1 MVDSGIPLIT
11 LVIKS
16 QKNDELDL
24 LADNEK
30 SLLDTLSMLCSFLS
44 VKDFCSFI
52 FSDKFSN
59 LTKYD
64 LDLVFEIGLY
74 ANHELT
80 LELSLSKE
88 KMRIDDLI
96 GQGCFDNN
104 SFEFSMS
111 EELEIGINN
120 WLTCIFNQ

>member
-1 MVDSGIPLIT
+1 MVDNGIPLIT

-16 QKNDELDL
+16 QNNDALDL
-24 LADNEK
+24 LTDNEK

-52 FSDKFSN
+52 FSDKFSS
-59 LTKYD
+59 LTKY
-64 LDLVFEIGLY
+64 DLVFEIGLY
-74 ANHELT
+74 TNNEIT
-80 LELSLSKE
+80 LELSLTKE

-96 GQGCFDNN
+96 DQGCFDNN
-104 SFEFSMS
+104 SFEFSMF

-120 WLTCIFNQ
+120 WLTSIFN

>member
-1 MVDSGIPLIT
+1 MVDNGIPLIT

-16 QKNDELDL
+16 QNNDALDL
-24 LADNEK
+24 LTDNEK
-30 SLLDTLSMLCSFLS
+30 SLVDTLSMLCSFLS

-52 FSDKFSN
+52 FSDKFSS

-74 ANHELT
+74 TNNEIT
-80 LELSLSKE
+80 LELSLTKE

-96 GQGCFDNN
+96 DQGCFDNN
-104 SFEFSMS
+104 SFEFSMF

-120 WLTCIFNQ
+120 WLTSIFN

>member
-1 MVDSGIPLIT
+1 LVDSAIPLIT

-16 QKNDELDL
+16 QNNDGLDL

-80 LELSLSKE
+80 LELSLNKG

-96 GQGCFDNN
+96 DQGCFDNN

-120 WLTCIFNQ
+120 WLTCIFN

>member
-1 MVDSGIPLIT
+1 MVDSEIPLIT

-16 QKNDELDL
+16 QNNNRLDQ
-24 LADNEK
+24 LADDEK

-44 VKDFCSFI
+44 VEDFCSFI
-52 FSDKFSN
+52 FSDKLSS

-74 ANHELT
+74 ANHEIT
-80 LELSLSKE
+80 LELGVTKG

-96 GQGCFDNN
+96 DQGCFDNN
-104 SFEFSMS
+104 SFEFSTF
-111 EELEIGINN
+111 EELENGINR
-120 WLTCIFNQ
+120 WLTCIFN

>member
-1 MVDSGIPLIT
+1 MVDSEIPLIT

-16 QKNDELDL
+16 QNSDGLDL
-24 LADNEK
+24 LSDREN

-52 FSDKFSN
+52 FSDKFSS

-74 ANHELT
+74 SNHEIT
-80 LELSLSKE
+80 LELSLNND
-88 KMRIDDLI
+88 KMRINDLI
-96 GQGCFDNN
+96 GQGCFENN
-104 SFEFSMS
+104 SFEFAVF
-111 EELEIGINN
+111 EEFENGINC
-120 WLTCIFNQ
+120 WLSSIFNQ

>member
-1 MVDSGIPLIT
+1 LVDSEIPLIT

-16 QKNDELDL
+16 QNSDGLDL
-24 LADNEK
+24 LSDREN

-52 FSDKFSN
+52 FSDKFSS

-74 ANHELT
+74 SNHEIT
-80 LELSLSKE
+80 LELSLNND
-88 KMRIDDLI
+88 KMRINDLI
-96 GQGCFDNN
+96 GQGCFENN
-104 SFEFSMS
+104 SFEFAVF
-111 EELEIGINN
+111 EEFENGINC
-120 WLTCIFNQ
+120 WLSSIFNQ

>member
-1 MVDSGIPLIT
+1 LVDSGIPLIT

-16 QKNDELDL
+16 QNNNRLDQ
-24 LADNEK
+24 LADDEN
-30 SLLDTLSMLCSFLS
+30 SLIDTLSMLCSFLS

-52 FSDKFSN
+52 FSDKLSS

-74 ANHELT
+74 ANHEIT
-80 LELSLSKE
+80 LELGITKE

-96 GQGCFDNN
+96 DQGCFDNN
-104 SFEFSMS
+104 SFEFSTF
-111 EELEIGINN
+111 EELENGINR
-120 WLTCIFNQ
+120 WLTCIFN

>member
-1 MVDSGIPLIT
+1 MVDNGIPLIT

-16 QKNDELDL
+16 QNNDALDL
-24 LADNEK
+24 LTDNEK
-30 SLLDTLSMLCSFLS
+30 SLLDTLTMLCSFLS

-52 FSDKFSN
+52 FSDKFSS

-74 ANHELT
+74 TNNEIT
-80 LELSLSKE
+80 LELSLTKE

-96 GQGCFDNN
+96 DQGCFDNN
-104 SFEFSMS
+104 SFEFSMF

-120 WLTCIFNQ
+120 WLTSIFN

>member
-16 QKNDELDL
+16 QNNDRLDL

-80 LELSLSKE
+80 LELSLNKG

-96 GQGCFDNN
+96 DQGCFDNN

-120 WLTCIFNQ
+120 WLTCIFN

>member
-1 MVDSGIPLIT
+1 MVDSAIPLIT

-16 QKNDELDL
+16 QNNDGLDL

-44 VKDFCSFI
+44 VRDFCSFI

-80 LELSLSKE
+80 LELSLNKG

-96 GQGCFDNN
+96 DQGCFDNN

-120 WLTCIFNQ
+120 WLTCIFN

>member
-16 QKNDELDL
+16 QNNDGLDL

-52 FSDKFSN
+52 FSDKLSN

-80 LELSLSKE
+80 LELSLNKG

-96 GQGCFDNN
+96 DQGCFDNN

-120 WLTCIFNQ
+120 WLTCIFN

>member
-1 MVDSGIPLIT
+1 MVDSAIPLIT

-16 QKNDELDL
+16 QNNDGLDL

-80 LELSLSKE
+80 LELNLNKG

-96 GQGCFDNN
+96 DQGCFDNN

-120 WLTCIFNQ
+120 WLTCIFN

>member
-1 MVDSGIPLIT
+1 MVDSAIPLIT

-16 QKNDELDL
+16 QNNDGLDL

-80 LELSLSKE
+80 LELSLNKG

-96 GQGCFDNN
+96 DQGCFDNN

>member
-1 MVDSGIPLIT
+1 LVDSEIPLIT

-16 QKNDELDL
+16 QNNDGLDL

-80 LELSLSKE
+80 LELSLNKG

-96 GQGCFDNN
+96 DQGCFDNN
-104 SFEFSMS
+104 SFEFSIS

-120 WLTCIFNQ
+120 WLTCIFN

>member
-1 MVDSGIPLIT
+1 MVDSEIPLIT

-16 QKNDELDL
+16 QNNDGLDL

-52 FSDKFSN
+52 FSDKFSG
-59 LTKYD
+59 LKRYD
-64 LDLVFEIGLY
+64 MDLVFEIGLY
-74 ANHELT
+74 TNHEIT
-80 LELSLSKE
+80 LQLSLTKE

-96 GQGCFDNN
+96 NQGCFDNN
-104 SFEFSMS
+104 SFEFSIF

-120 WLTCIFNQ
+120 WLNRIFNQ

>member
-16 QKNDELDL
+16 QNNDGLDL

-80 LELSLSKE
+80 LELSLKKG

-96 GQGCFDNN
+96 DQGCFDNN

-120 WLTCIFNQ
+120 WLTCIFN

>member
-1 MVDSGIPLIT
+1 MVDSEIPLIT

-16 QKNDELDL
+16 QNNNRLDQ
-24 LADNEK
+24 LADDEK

-44 VKDFCSFI
+44 VEDFCSFI
-52 FSDKFSN
+52 FSDKLSS

-74 ANHELT
+74 ANHEIT
-80 LELSLSKE
+80 LELGITKE

-96 GQGCFDNN
+96 DQGCFDNN
-104 SFEFSMS
+104 SFEFSTF
-111 EELEIGINN
+111 EELENGINR
-120 WLTCIFNQ
+120 WLTCVFN

>member
-1 MVDSGIPLIT
+1 LVDSGIPLIT

-16 QKNDELDL
+16 QNNDGLDL

-80 LELSLSKE
+80 LELSLNKG

-96 GQGCFDNN
+96 DQGCFDNN
-104 SFEFSMS
+104 SFEFSIS

-120 WLTCIFNQ
+120 WLTCIFN

>member
-1 MVDSGIPLIT
+1 MPLIT

-16 QKNDELDL
+16 QNNDGLDL

-52 FSDKFSN
+52 FSDKFSS

-64 LDLVFEIGLY
+64 LNLVFEIGLY
-74 ANHELT
+74 ANHEIT
-80 LELSLSKE
+80 LELSLSKG
-88 KMRIDDLI
+88 KMTINDLI
-96 GQGCFDNN
+96 HQGCFDNN
-104 SFEFSMS
+104 SFEFSAS

-120 WLTCIFNQ
+120 WLNCIFN

>member
-1 MVDSGIPLIT
+1 MVDSEIPLIT

-16 QKNDELDL
+16 QNNDGLDL

-30 SLLDTLSMLCSFLS
+30 SLVDTLSMLCSFLS

-80 LELSLSKE
+80 LELSLNKG

-96 GQGCFDNN
+96 DQGCFDNN
-104 SFEFSMS
+104 SFEFSIS

-120 WLTCIFNQ
+120 WLTCIFN

>member
-1 MVDSGIPLIT
+1 MIT

-16 QKNDELDL
+16 QNNDGLDL
-24 LADNEK
+24 LAENEK
-30 SLLDTLSMLCSFLS
+30 SLVDTLSMLCSFLS

-80 LELSLSKE
+80 LELSLNKG

-96 GQGCFDNN
+96 DQGCFDNN
-104 SFEFSMS
+104 SFEFSIS

-120 WLTCIFNQ
+120 WLTCIFN

>member
-16 QKNDELDL
+16 QNNDGLDL

-80 LELSLSKE
+80 LELSLNKG

-96 GQGCFDNN
+96 DQGCFDNN

-111 EELEIGINN
+111 EELEIGINS
-120 WLTCIFNQ
+120 WLTCIFN

>member
-1 MVDSGIPLIT
+1 MVDSEIPLIT

-16 QKNDELDL
+16 QNNDGLDL
-24 LADNEK
+24 LAENEK
-30 SLLDTLSMLCSFLS
+30 SLVDTLSMLCSFLS

-80 LELSLSKE
+80 LELSLNKG

-96 GQGCFDNN
+96 DQGCFDNN
-104 SFEFSMS
+104 SFEFSIS

-120 WLTCIFNQ
+120 WLTCIFN

>member
-16 QKNDELDL
+16 QNNDGLDL
-24 LADNEK
+24 LAENEK
-30 SLLDTLSMLCSFLS
+30 SLVDTLSMLCSFLS

-52 FSDKFSN
+52 FSDRFSN

-80 LELSLSKE
+80 LELSLNKG

-96 GQGCFDNN
+96 DQGCFDNN
-104 SFEFSMS
+104 SFEFSIS

-120 WLTCIFNQ
+120 WLTCIFN

>member
-1 MVDSGIPLIT
+1 LVDSGIPLIT

-16 QKNDELDL
+16 QNNNRLDQ
-24 LADNEK
+24 LADDEN

-52 FSDKFSN
+52 FSDKLSS

-74 ANHELT
+74 ANHEIT
-80 LELSLSKE
+80 LELGITKE

-96 GQGCFDNN
+96 DQSCFDNN
-104 SFEFSMS
+104 SFEFSTF
-111 EELEIGINN
+111 EELENGINR
-120 WLTCIFNQ
+120 WLTCIFN

>member
-16 QKNDELDL
+16 QNDDGLDL

-80 LELSLSKE
+80 LELSLNKG

-96 GQGCFDNN
+96 DQGCFDNN

-120 WLTCIFNQ
+120 WLTCIFN

>member
-1 MVDSGIPLIT
+1 MVDSEIPLIT

-16 QKNDELDL
+16 QNNNRLDQ
-24 LADNEK
+24 LADDEK

-52 FSDKFSN
+52 FSDKLSS

-74 ANHELT
+74 ANHEIT
-80 LELSLSKE
+80 LELGITKE

-96 GQGCFDNN
+96 DQSCFDNN
-104 SFEFSMS
+104 SFEFSTF
-111 EELEIGINN
+111 EELENGINR
-120 WLTCIFNQ
+120 WLTCIFN

>member
-1 MVDSGIPLIT
+1 LVDSEIPLIT

-16 QKNDELDL
+16 QNNNRLDQ
-24 LADNEK
+24 LADDEK

-44 VKDFCSFI
+44 VEDFCSFI
-52 FSDKFSN
+52 FSDKLSS

-74 ANHELT
+74 ANHEIT
-80 LELSLSKE
+80 LELGITKE

-96 GQGCFDNN
+96 DQSCFDNN
-104 SFEFSMS
+104 SFEFSTF
-111 EELEIGINN
+111 EELENGINR
-120 WLTCIFNQ
+120 WLTCIFN

>member
-16 QKNDELDL
+16 QNNDGLDL

-74 ANHELT
+74 SNHELT
-80 LELSLSKE
+80 LELSLNKG

-96 GQGCFDNN
+96 DQGCFDNN
-104 SFEFSMS
+104 SFEFSIF

-120 WLTCIFNQ
+120 WLTCIFN

>member
-16 QKNDELDL
+16 QNNDRLDL

-44 VKDFCSFI
+44 VKDFCSFV

-80 LELSLSKE
+80 LELSLNKG

-96 GQGCFDNN
+96 DQGCFDNN
-104 SFEFSMS
+104 SFEFSIS

-120 WLTCIFNQ
+120 WLACIFN

>member
-1 MVDSGIPLIT
+1 LVDSAIPLIT

-16 QKNDELDL
+16 QNNDGLDL

-44 VKDFCSFI
+44 VEDFCSFI

-80 LELSLSKE
+80 LELSLNKG

-96 GQGCFDNN
+96 DQGCFDNN

-120 WLTCIFNQ
+120 WLTCIFN

>member
-1 MVDSGIPLIT
+1 MVDSELPLIT

-16 QKNDELDL
+16 QNNDGLDL

-30 SLLDTLSMLCSFLS
+30 ELLDTLSMLCSFLS
-44 VKDFCSFI
+44 VRDFCSFI
-52 FSDKFSN
+52 FSDKFSS

-74 ANHELT
+74 TNHEIN
-80 LELSLSKE
+80 LELSLTKE

-96 GQGCFDNN
+96 DQGCFDNN
-104 SFEFSMS
+104 SFEFSMF
-111 EELEIGINN
+111 EELEIGINL
-120 WLTCIFNQ
+120 WLTNIFNQ

>member
-16 QKNDELDL
+16 QNNDGLDL

-44 VKDFCSFI
+44 VKDFCSFV

-80 LELSLSKE
+80 LELSLNKG
-88 KMRIDDLI
+88 KMRIYDLI
-96 GQGCFDNN
+96 DQGCFDNN

-120 WLTCIFNQ
+120 WLTCIFN

>member
-1 MVDSGIPLIT
+1 MVDSEIPLIT

-16 QKNDELDL
+16 QNNNRLDQ
-24 LADNEK
+24 LADDEK

-52 FSDKFSN
+52 FSDKLSS

-74 ANHELT
+74 ANHEIT
-80 LELSLSKE
+80 LELGITKE

-96 GQGCFDNN
+96 YQSCFDNN
-104 SFEFSMS
+104 SFEFSTF
-111 EELEIGINN
+111 EELENGINR
-120 WLTCIFNQ
+120 WLTCIFN

>member
-16 QKNDELDL
+16 QNIDGLDL
-24 LADNEK
+24 LGDNEK

-80 LELSLSKE
+80 LELSLNKG

-96 GQGCFDNN
+96 DQGCFDNN

-120 WLTCIFNQ
+120 WLTRIFN